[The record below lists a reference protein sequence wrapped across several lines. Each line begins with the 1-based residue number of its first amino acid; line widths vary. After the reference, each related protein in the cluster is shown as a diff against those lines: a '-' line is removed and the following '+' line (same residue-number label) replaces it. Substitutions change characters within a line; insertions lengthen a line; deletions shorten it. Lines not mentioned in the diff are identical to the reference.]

1 MELPTDTRDL
11 SHDATGEPPEATDRP
26 PHEPGPSPAGSA
38 DLDSPAVP
46 FLNQREAPR
55 WRVESILVR
64 LIATSGIIGIGVALA
79 AILGTQSI
87 QYWIIGLA
95 ISTLSVVLAAM
106 LWSSRTL

>member
-1 MELPTDTRDL
+1 MELPTDTRDA
-11 SHDATGEPPEATDRP
+11 SPDVTGEPEATDVP
-26 PHEPGPSPAGSA
+26 ADEPVPAPDGAA

-46 FLNQREAPR
+46 FLNHRAAPR

-79 AILGTQSI
+79 AVLGTQSI
-87 QYWIIGLA
+87 QYWITGLV